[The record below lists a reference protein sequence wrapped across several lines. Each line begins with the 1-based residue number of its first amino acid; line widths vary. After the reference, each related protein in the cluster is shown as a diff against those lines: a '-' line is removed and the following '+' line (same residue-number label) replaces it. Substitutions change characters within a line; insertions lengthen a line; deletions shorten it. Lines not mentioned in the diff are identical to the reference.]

1 MSNAT
6 APTTALA
13 TIDASKPIQRPG
25 DLRTLCLRKK
35 GDLEAMYPAAM
46 KSAAARLSQAIVTE
60 WLKSPALQ
68 KCTGISLLSC
78 AVQAAQLNLEI
89 GGPLGQ
95 AYMVPYG
102 NAAQFQVGY
111 RGLITLAFRSKRV
124 LSVAAVSVHAGDVFE
139 VTQGIDRGI
148 KHVPAAKPS
157 KEITH
162 VYAVVKYKDGG
173 FDFEVMATEDIN
185 AHRDR
190 FSKEWKS
197 RGQASVWGQHWEP
210 MAMKTVLRRL
220 LKRCPIGVDL
230 GPDEEVT
237 EQPTAA
243 QAVQI
248 PAAAEHHEPPAPGAA
263 DEADDTADAE
273 YESKPDSET
282 KADGE
287 LQLEDYVSDADHM
300 TWLVEDKGSTYAA
313 VVAHINKKCSAKHTK
328 ETPWESIPAAH
339 RKVGVEHLLA
349 MPSVETAQ

>member
-1 MSNAT
+1 MSTAT
-6 APTTALA
+6 APAPSTALA
-13 TIDASKPIQRPG
+13 TIDATKPIQKPG
-25 DLRTLCLRKK
+25 DLRALCLRKK
-35 GDLEAMYPAAM
+35 SDLEAMYPAAM

-60 WLKSPALQ
+60 WIKSPALQ

-162 VYAVVKYKDGG
+162 VYAVVKFKDGG

-237 EQPTAA
+237 EQPTTA

-248 PAAAEHHEPPAPGAA
+248 PAAAEHHEPPTT
-263 DEADDTADAE
+263 ETDDAQDAE
-273 YESKPDSET
+273 FEQTEGKVE
-282 KADGE
+282 GE
-287 LQLEDYVSDADHM
+287 LQLEDYVSDSQHFE
-300 TWLVEDKGSTYAA
+300 WLVNDKGATYAA
-313 VVAHINKKCSAKHTK
+313 IVAHINKKCSAKHTK
-328 ETPWESIPAAH
+328 ETPWESIPAPH

-349 MPSVETAQ
+349 MPSLEAAS